1 MNYQVPNEELELVSI
16 SKKYGKITAVD
27 DVSMTV
33 NKGEFVTLLGPSGC
47 GKTTTLR
54 IIAGLEIANE
64 GKVYFKGKD
73 ITNIPVHKRATSLVF
88 QNYALWPHMNVFK
101 NIAFG
106 LELKKVSKDEIN
118 RRVKEVLRIVK
129 LEGVEKRFP
138 AQLSGGQQQ
147 RVALARALIMEN
159 PLFLLD
165 EPLSNLDRKLRI
177 DARKELKRIQRELN
191 LSIVYVTHDQEE
203 GLEMSD
209 RIMVMNEGKII
220 QMGTPIEIYTKPNTK
235 FVADFIGGMNF
246 LNCKIIEVINKIRCI
261 AKTETGL
268 LFNISLKHNLKVGD
282 NFLLSFRS
290 EVVQIQDHQFH
301 SDYKNIFPA
310 LVKEVFYAGHT
321 LKYFL
326 TIDSK
331 QLIIVEEDAQMHKK
345 IFNIGD
351 KVFINIPENSI
362 LIL

>member
-16 SKKYGKITAVD
+16 SKKFGKVTVVD
-27 DVSMTV
+27 NFSMTV

-54 IIAGLEIANE
+54 IIAGLETPNK

-73 ITNIPVHKRATSLVF
+73 ITNIPVHKRGTSLVF

-106 LELKKVSKDEIN
+106 LELKKVRKDEIN
-118 RRVKEVLRIVK
+118 SRVKDVLRIVK

-138 AQLSGGQQQ
+138 KQLSGGQQQ
-147 RVALARALIMEN
+147 RVALARALIVEN

-177 DARKELKRIQRELN
+177 DARKELKRIQRELH

-220 QMGTPIEIYTKPNTK
+220 QVGTPIEIYTKPNTK

-246 LNCKIIEVINKIRCI
+246 LNSKIIEVINKFQFIV
-261 AKTETGL
+261 KTETGL
-268 LFNISLKHNLKVGD
+268 LLNISSKNNLKVGD

-290 EVVQIQDHQFH
+290 EVVKIQEHQFH
-301 SDYKNIFPA
+301 SDYINVFPA
-310 LVKEVFYAGHT
+310 LVTDVFYAGHT
-321 LKYFL
+321 LKY
-326 TIDSK
+326 S
-331 QLIIVEEDAQMHKK
+331 LIIDNKQILKVEEDAQTHKK
-345 IFNIGD
+345 IFKIGD
-351 KVFINIPENSI
+351 KIFITIPEDSI